1 MKQLSFAE
9 LAETLRIWQSDGV
22 GLCVLATMR
31 QFVFGAARFDEL
43 TEERISI
50 TLIKVVNRLEISP
63 EPEVT
68 AAVFSPEDLVAAWLS
83 TTFDLKDTGFIAEYY
98 DETLQ
103 LVIRGHVVGVTV
115 YRATAFRRKEREEAV

>member
-9 LAETLRIWQSDGV
+9 LIETLRIWQSDGV

-31 QFVFGAARFDEL
+31 QFVFGAPRFDEL
-43 TEERISI
+43 SEERVSI
-50 TLIKVVNRLEISP
+50 TLVKVVNRLEMSP

-68 AAVFSPEDLVAAWLS
+68 RAVFIPEGLVAAWLS
-83 TTFDLKDTGFIAEYY
+83 TTFDLKDTGLIGEHY

-115 YRATAFRRKEREEAV
+115 YRATAFRRKEREQAV